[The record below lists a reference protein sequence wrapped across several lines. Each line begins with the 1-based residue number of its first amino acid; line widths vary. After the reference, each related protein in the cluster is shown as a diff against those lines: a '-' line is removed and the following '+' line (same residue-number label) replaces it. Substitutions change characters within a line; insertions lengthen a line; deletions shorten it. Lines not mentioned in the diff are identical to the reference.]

1 MPTLKV
7 RRSNCEESF
16 SKIFTEV
23 KDLADELD
31 VKVKLPRFVVR
42 PEEYYRHS
50 IYIPLLDNVF
60 INLTSRLHITSLE
73 CLWLRGIIPTLLTD
87 SQGEK
92 EVDLLKDL
100 KRVVENF
107 SPIMDIGDTQTNIIL
122 LPDEVTK
129 LLDVCYANV
138 FMTFKVL
145 YEKCFKCT
153 ILTLIF

>member
-1 MPTLKV
+1 MPTLKD

-31 VKVKLPRFVVR
+31 VKVNHSGG

-100 KRVVENF
+100 KKVVGKF
-107 SPIMDIGDTQTNIIL
+107 SPMMDI
-122 LPDEVTK
+122 
-129 LLDVCYANV
+129 
-138 FMTFKVL
+138 
-145 YEKCFKCT
+145 
-153 ILTLIF
+153 